1 MYFFIE
7 TYLDFYEFTKVKAK
21 NAVNMEFTL
30 GKSPEEI
37 PNLPTHS
44 HNGIKMDQWFLT
56 RRNTLGQH
64 LIGLDGSKPH

>member
-1 MYFFIE
+1 MARQKILEFEIGFSRHGFLYDLTHNHVFFIE

-44 HNGIKMDQWFLT
+44 NA
-56 RRNTLGQH
+56 
-64 LIGLDGSKPH
+64 S

>member
-37 PNLPTHS
+37 SNLPTHS
-44 HNGIKMDQWFLT
+44 NA
-56 RRNTLGQH
+56 
-64 LIGLDGSKPH
+64 S